1 LTVEEMEEYNAAS
14 KKAAAEGKP
23 STRLSQVVSAKKT
36 EMRKAGDFS
45 FINKGLF
52 QKVYD
57 DYGTP
62 LVTTQ
67 KSGDYFVF
75 KAVNAWGDSYRA
87 NEFYETDHKSI
98 FDNGFMQ
105 VEDVDN
111 RVIIDKFL
119 EKPSKN
125 TVEKK
130 ASINE
135 VYNKIDDDSYSLN
148 LQYGTGKY
156 DMVLSRNGEVIDPR
170 FYNPSTN
177 KDVDVDPSMF
187 KFTKEDL
194 ENIFKQLDQSE
205 DDWTKEDN
213 NDTCVPF

>member
-1 LTVEEMEEYNAAS
+1 MAFLPSPVKDAVVDNIMPPVMTQSINSKEGGSDFIVYTWEKQEDLLTVEEMEEYTTAS

-57 DYGTP
+57 DYGSP
-62 LVTTQ
+62 LVTKQ

-87 NEFYETDHKSI
+87 NEFYATDHKSV
-98 FDNGFMQ
+98 FDNGFME

-111 RVIIDKFL
+111 NVIITKFL
-119 EKPSKN
+119 EKPVRKTAPKEGTVQPAQTVSEKPEGIAQEEWDN
-125 TVEKK
+125 TSQEEK
-130 ASINE
+130 
-135 VYNKIDDDSYSLN
+135 NKI
-148 LQYGTGKY
+148 
-156 DMVLSRNGEVIDPR
+156 
-170 FYNPSTN
+170 
-177 KDVDVDPSMF
+177 
-187 KFTKEDL
+187 KE
-194 ENIFKQLDQSE
+194 
-205 DDWTKEDN
+205 
-213 NDTCVPF
+213 C